1 MDKEMM
7 AKIGEMLKARGMQEL
22 NTDELGKVS
31 GGDPREASAYL
42 ETLARKYNIDVND
55 LKLADYLTEE
65 EFRHFVELAR
75 SPSRG
80 AEGGW

>member
-1 MDKEMM
+1 MENNMKEINLEELV
-7 AKIGEMLKARGMQEL
+7 KI
-22 NTDELGKVS
+22 S
-31 GGDPREASAYL
+31 GGDFKEASAYL
-42 ETLARKYNIDVND
+42 KTLARKYNIDVND